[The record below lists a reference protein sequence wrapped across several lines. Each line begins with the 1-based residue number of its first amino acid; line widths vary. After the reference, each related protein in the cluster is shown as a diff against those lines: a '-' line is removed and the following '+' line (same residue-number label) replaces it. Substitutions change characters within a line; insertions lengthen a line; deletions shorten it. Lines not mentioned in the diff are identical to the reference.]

1 MGEFKGVLDRM
12 DAKTAYID
20 FKDGFNIDSKKDWC
34 EIVKNSVAMAN
45 SGGGIILIG
54 AGDDGVPSGSD
65 VTPVLDID
73 LTVLADMI
81 AAYTGERF
89 SGFKIAEL
97 DKEGVKIAALL
108 IESVSIPMVFIKPG
122 TYDINDGGDGND
134 EGAGGQQTVFESGA
148 VYFRHGARSEP
159 GNPSDM
165 TKVVGRELEKLHRS
179 WFSCVEKTDKTPA
192 QHMTQPVA
200 TTSNAARMPNQSEY
214 GVAIPDRTYPHI
226 QKEVVHRVNERL
238 SGKKHITAHDTL
250 CVRRI
255 YRVDESKP
263 QFYYKSKFASAQYS
277 EDFVDWLV
285 ERYEKDPLFFEKTRE
300 QYRARR
306 AGLQAPG
313 R

>member
-1 MGEFKGVLDRM
+1 M

-20 FKDGFNIDSKKDWC
+20 FRDGFDINSRKDWC

-54 AGDDGVPSGSD
+54 AGDDGTPSGSD

-73 LTVLADMI
+73 PAVLADMI
-81 AAYTGERF
+81 ASYTGERF
-89 SGFKIAEL
+89 SGFKIAEI

-108 IESVSIPMVFIKPG
+108 IESVSIPMVFIKSG
-122 TYDINDGGDGND
+122 TYDPDEGGDAGGD
-134 EGAGGQQTVFESGA
+134 EDDKGQQTVFERGA

-159 GNPSDM
+159 GDSCDM

-179 WFSCVEKTDKTPA
+179 WFSGIEKAVKTPA
-192 QHMTQPVA
+192 QYVTQPVA
-200 TTSNAARMPNQSEY
+200 TMSDAARMPNQSDY
-214 GVAIPDRTYPHI
+214 GVAIPDRTYPYI
-226 QKEVVHRVNERL
+226 QKEVVHHVNERL

-255 YRVDESKP
+255 YRIDESKP

-277 EDFVDWLV
+277 EEFVDWLV
-285 ERYEKDPLFFEKTRE
+285 ERYEEDHLFFEKTRE
-300 QYRARR
+300 QYRAR
-306 AGLQAPG
+306 
-313 R
+313 

>member
-1 MGEFKGVLDRM
+1 MGFKGVLDIM

-20 FKDGFNIDSKKDWC
+20 FKDGFDIDSEKDWC
-34 EIVKNSVAMAN
+34 DIVKNSVAMAN

-73 LTVLADMI
+73 PAVLADMI
-81 AAYTGERF
+81 AEYTGERF

-122 TYDINDGGDGND
+122 TYDVDDGGGVGDAGEGN
-134 EGAGGQQTVFESGA
+134 GMQQTVFESGA

-159 GNPSDM
+159 GNSSDM
-165 TKVVGRELEKLHRS
+165 TKVVGRELEKLHQS
-179 WFSCVEKTDKTPA
+179 WFSCIEKADKTPA
-192 QHMTQPVA
+192 RYGIQPVEPMID
-200 TTSNAARMPNQSEY
+200 AARMPNQSEY
-214 GVAIPDRTYPHI
+214 GAAIPDRTYPYI
-226 QKEVVHRVNERL
+226 QKEVICRVNEQL
-238 SGKKHITAHDTL
+238 IGKKHITAHDTL

-255 YRVDESKP
+255 YQIDESKP

-285 ERYEKDPLFFEKTRE
+285 ERYEEDPLFFEKTKD
-300 QYRARR
+300 QYRSR
-306 AGLQAPG
+306 
-313 R
+313 

>member
-1 MGEFKGVLDRM
+1 M

-20 FKDGFNIDSKKDWC
+20 FRDGFDINSQKDWC

-54 AGDDGVPSGSD
+54 AGDDGTPSGSD

-73 LTVLADMI
+73 PAVLADMI

-122 TYDINDGGDGND
+122 TYDTDEGGD
-134 EGAGGQQTVFESGA
+134 EGDGGQQTVFERGA

-159 GNPSDM
+159 GDSRDM

-179 WFSCVEKTDKTPA
+179 WFSGIEKVVKTPA
-192 QHMTQPVA
+192 QYVTQPVA
-200 TTSNAARMPNQSEY
+200 TMSDAARMPNQSEY
-214 GVAIPDRTYPHI
+214 GVAMPDRTYPYI
-226 QKEVVHRVNERL
+226 QKEVVHHVNERL

-255 YRVDESKP
+255 YRIDESKP

-277 EDFVDWLV
+277 EEFVDWLV
-285 ERYEKDPLFFEKTRE
+285 ERYEENHLFFEKTRE
-300 QYRARR
+300 QYRAR
-306 AGLQAPG
+306 
-313 R
+313 

>member
-1 MGEFKGVLDRM
+1 M

-20 FKDGFNIDSKKDWC
+20 FRDGFDINSRKDWC

-54 AGDDGVPSGSD
+54 AGDDGMPSGSD

-73 LTVLADMI
+73 PAVLANMI
-81 AAYTGERF
+81 ASYTGERF
-89 SGFKIAEL
+89 SGFKIAEI

-108 IESVSIPMVFIKPG
+108 IESVSIPMVFIKSG
-122 TYDINDGGDGND
+122 TYDTNEGGDAGGD
-134 EGAGGQQTVFESGA
+134 EDDKGQQTVFERGA

-159 GNPSDM
+159 GDSCDM

-179 WFSCVEKTDKTPA
+179 WFSGIEKAVKTPA
-192 QHMTQPVA
+192 QYVTQPVA
-200 TTSNAARMPNQSEY
+200 TMSDAARMPNQSDY
-214 GVAIPDRTYPHI
+214 GAAIPDRTYPYI
-226 QKEVVHRVNERL
+226 QKEVVHHVNERL

-255 YRVDESKP
+255 YRIDESKP

-277 EDFVDWLV
+277 EEFVDWLV
-285 ERYEKDPLFFEKTRE
+285 ERYEEDHLFFEKTRE
-300 QYRARR
+300 QYRAR
-306 AGLQAPG
+306 
-313 R
+313 

>member
-1 MGEFKGVLDRM
+1 MYQMNIGGIKGVLDRM

-20 FKDGFNIDSKKDWC
+20 FKDGFDTNSQKDWC

-54 AGDDGVPSGSD
+54 AGDDGTPSGSE
-65 VTPVLDID
+65 VTPAPDIN

-81 AAYTGERF
+81 TAYTGERF

-122 TYDINDGGDGND
+122 TYTINDKSGKGDNGP
-134 EGAGGQQTVFESGA
+134 QTVFESGA

-159 GNPSDM
+159 GNSSDM

-179 WFSCVEKTDKTPA
+179 WFSCVEHADKTPA
-192 QHMTQPVA
+192 QYVTQPA
-200 TTSNAARMPNQSEY
+200 EPRSNTARMPDQPAHK
-214 GVAIPDRTYPHI
+214 VTIPDRTYPYI
-226 QKEVVHRVNERL
+226 QKDVVHHVNERL

-255 YRVDESKP
+255 HRINESKP
-263 QFYYKSKFASAQYS
+263 QFYYKSKFSSAQYS
-277 EDFVDWLV
+277 EEFVDWLV
-285 ERYEKDPLFFEKTRE
+285 ERYEEDHLFFEKTRE
-300 QYRARR
+300 QYRAR
-306 AGLQAPG
+306 
-313 R
+313 

>member
-1 MGEFKGVLDRM
+1 M

-20 FKDGFNIDSKKDWC
+20 FRDGFDINSQKDWC

-54 AGDDGVPSGSD
+54 AGDDGTPSGSD

-73 LTVLADMI
+73 PAVLADMI

-122 TYDINDGGDGND
+122 TYDTDEGGD
-134 EGAGGQQTVFESGA
+134 EGDGGQQTVFERGA

-159 GNPSDM
+159 GDSRDM

-179 WFSCVEKTDKTPA
+179 WFSGIEKVVKTPA
-192 QHMTQPVA
+192 QYVTQPVA
-200 TTSNAARMPNQSEY
+200 TMSDAARMPNQSEY
-214 GVAIPDRTYPHI
+214 GAAMPDRTYPYI
-226 QKEVVHRVNERL
+226 QKEVVHHVNERL

-255 YRVDESKP
+255 YRIDESKP

-277 EDFVDWLV
+277 EEFVDWLV
-285 ERYEKDPLFFEKTRE
+285 ERYEENHLFFEKTRE
-300 QYRARR
+300 QYRAR
-306 AGLQAPG
+306 
-313 R
+313 

>member
-1 MGEFKGVLDRM
+1 ME
-12 DAKTAYID
+12 AKNAYID
-20 FKDGFNIDSKKDWC
+20 FKDGFDINSQKDWC

-54 AGDDGVPSGSD
+54 AKDDGVPSGSD

-73 LTVLADMI
+73 PAVLADTI
-81 AAYTGERF
+81 ATYTGERF
-89 SGFKIAEL
+89 SGFKIAEI

-122 TYDINDGGDGND
+122 TYDINDESERNKGR
-134 EGAGGQQTVFESGA
+134 QTVFESGA

-159 GNPSDM
+159 GDPGDM

-179 WFSCVEKTDKTPA
+179 WFSCIEKADKTPA
-192 QHMTQPVA
+192 MYVTQPA
-200 TTSNAARMPNQSEY
+200 ETMSDAARMPNQPEY

-226 QKEVVHRVNERL
+226 QKEVVHHVNERL

-255 YRVDESKP
+255 YRIDESKP

-277 EDFVDWLV
+277 EEFVDWLV
-285 ERYEKDPLFFEKTRE
+285 ERYEEDPLFFEKTRA
-300 QYRARR
+300 QYRAR
-306 AGLQAPG
+306 
-313 R
+313 